1 MKAKWNV
8 LVAGMAAMALQT
20 GQAAQKPN
28 IVMIVAD
35 DMGYADCGAYGC
47 EDIPTPHIDALAKGG
62 VRFTDGYVT
71 GTVCSPT
78 RAALM
83 TGRYHH
89 RDGVDDWIPQG
100 KPGLNANVPT
110 VAEYLR
116 KAGYRTALI
125 GKWHL
130 GEAAEYHPLRRGFD
144 EFYGFLG
151 GQRSYFPDKPLKPG
165 EAASTYTQ
173 MLRGES
179 RTEESEYT
187 THAFAREAE
196 AFIGRQKSKGEPFF
210 LYLAFNAVHIPLQA
224 PEDYLKR
231 FVHIPGTEKPRRTY
245 AAMLAAMD
253 DAVGR
258 VSAAIHD
265 AGLDEN
271 TLVCFISDNGGP
283 ITRNAP
289 NGSRNTPLRGGKG
302 ETWEGGIRVPFI
314 MKWTGALAAGG
325 VYRKPVIQMDL
336 TATFLALAGMT
347 PDAQWP
353 VDGVDLM
360 PFLKGGNDRAPH
372 DTLCWK
378 YGAQWAIRQGDW
390 KLVAAAPSGPEGG
403 KMTVALY
410 NLAQDISEANDLSGT
425 EPERVNRL
433 QPAWSAWRKDV
444 LGKREVAK
452 VDRVNVINAP

>member
-1 MKAKWNV
+1 MKAKWNA
-8 LVAGMAAMALQT
+8 LAAGMAAVALQT

-35 DMGYADCGAYGC
+35 DMGYGDCGEYGC
-47 EDIPTPHIDALAKGG
+47 KDIPTPHIDALAKGG

-89 RDGVDDWIPQG
+89 RDGVADWIRPG
-100 KPGLNANVPT
+100 KPGLDTGVPT

-130 GEAAEYHPLRRGFD
+130 GEAAEHHPLKRGFD

-151 GQRSYFPDKPLKPG
+151 GHRDYFPDKPKQPEEPLD
-165 EAASTYTQ
+165 TCTQ
-173 MLRGES
+173 MMRGYS
-179 RTEESEYT
+179 PATETEYT

-196 AFIGRQKSKGEPFF
+196 AFIGRQKSKEAPFF

-224 PEDYLKR
+224 PADYRKR
-231 FVHIPGTEKPRRTY
+231 FEHIPDPLRRSY

-258 VSAAIHD
+258 VSAALAD
-265 AGLDEN
+265 AGLEEN
-271 TLVCFISDNGGP
+271 TLVCFISDNGGN
-283 ITRNAP
+283 TRKGLP
-289 NGSRNTPLRGGKG
+289 NGALNTPLRGSKAQV
-302 ETWEGGIRVPFI
+302 WEGGIRVPFI
-314 MKWTGALAAGG
+314 VKWKGVLPGG
-325 VYRKPVIQMDL
+325 EVYRKPAIQMDL
-336 TATFLALAGMT
+336 TATFLALAGAA

-353 VDGVDLM
+353 LDGTDLM
-360 PFLKGGNDRAPH
+360 PFLKGGNPGAPH

-378 YGAQWAIRQGDW
+378 YGPQWAIRQGDW
-390 KLVAAAPSGPEGG
+390 KLLRYDLKNEETGERVLTPQ
-403 KMTVALY
+403 LY
-410 NLAQDISEANDLSGT
+410 NLAQDICEQDDLAAQM
-425 EPERVNRL
+425 PEKVKEL
-433 QPAWSAWRKDV
+433 QKHWDV
-444 LGKREVAK
+444 WNKGMSRPPVE
-452 VDRVNVINAP
+452 R